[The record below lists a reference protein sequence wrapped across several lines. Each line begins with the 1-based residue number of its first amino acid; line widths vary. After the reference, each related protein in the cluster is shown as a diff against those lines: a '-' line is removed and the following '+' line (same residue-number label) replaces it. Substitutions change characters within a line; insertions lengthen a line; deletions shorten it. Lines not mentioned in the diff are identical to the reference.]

1 MLTLRQAT
9 LDDLDALVRLED
21 LSFSSDKLSR
31 RRFRY
36 MLTKANATTLVAA
49 AADRLLGYVL
59 VLFSGG
65 TSMARLYSIAVDPD
79 SRGHTIGA
87 RLVQAAEAAAVER
100 GCVSMRLE
108 VRRDNP
114 ASLSLFQ
121 HHGYKPFKEVL
132 GYYEDQM
139 DALRFEKNLAPHL
152 NLDLVKVPYYQQTL
166 DFTCGPACL
175 MMAMKTLDP
184 TLPLNRTLELRLWRE
199 STSIFMNTGHG
210 GCGPYGMALSAYRRG
225 FDLEIYVNETD
236 VFLVNSV
243 RSPEKKEVMRLV
255 QEDFIAEIE
264 RLPIALHQGSL
275 GVDALQAK
283 FEAGGIPVVLISSY
297 RIYGERFPHWVIVT
311 GFDEH
316 YIYAHDPFVDHEQGE
331 TVTDCINMPIARRE
345 FQRMAR
351 YGKAGQKAVLI
362 LRKSIADAT
371 PVA

>member
-1 MLTLRQAT
+1 MTIRQAT
-9 LDDLDALVRLED
+9 LDDLDALVNLENR
-21 LSFSSDKLSR
+21 SFASDKLSR
-31 RRFRY
+31 RNFRY
-36 MLTKANATTLVAA
+36 MLTKANATIRVITAS
-49 AADRLLGYVL
+49 DRVLGYVL
-59 VLFSGG
+59 VLFSHG

-79 SRGHTIGA
+79 ARGQAIGSQ
-87 RLVQAAEAAAVER
+87 LVQAAETAALDH

-114 ASLSLFQ
+114 ASLGLFRR
-121 HHGYKPFKEVL
+121 HGYKPFKEVL

-152 NLDLVKVPYYQQTL
+152 NLDLVRVPYYQQTL

-184 TLPLNRTLELRLWRE
+184 DLELNRTLELRLWRE
-199 STSIFMNTGHG
+199 ATTIFMNTGHG
-210 GCGPYGMALSAYRRG
+210 GCGPYGMALSAFRRG
-225 FDLEIYVNETD
+225 FELEIYVNETG

-255 QEDFIAEIE
+255 QEDFVAEIE

-275 GVDALQAK
+275 GVDALQEK
-283 FEAGGIPVVLISSY
+283 FEEGGIPVVLISSY

-316 YIYAHDPFVDHEQGE
+316 YIYAHDPFVDEEQGE
-331 TVTDCINMPIARRE
+331 TVTDCINIPIARRE

-351 YGKAGQKAVLI
+351 YGKAAQKAVLI
-362 LRKSIADAT
+362 LRKSSSASSA
-371 PVA
+371 